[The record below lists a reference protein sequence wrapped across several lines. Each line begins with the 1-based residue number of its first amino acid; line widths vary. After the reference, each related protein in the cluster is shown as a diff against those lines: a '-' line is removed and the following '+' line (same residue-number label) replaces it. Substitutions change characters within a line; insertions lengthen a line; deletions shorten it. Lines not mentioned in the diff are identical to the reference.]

1 MAESQSPIGG
11 SGGIPRDMVTSGA
24 LGKRRLRV
32 DIGQTGFW
40 EGREFRFDLEISAP
54 IVVKFSSPVDFILQ
68 SQVLESRDGLATF
81 EVYGASDGA
90 EGGTFT
96 GDGIINLP
104 NNAMSD
110 TPVYTQQTVIT
121 AGGTFTPNPGAI
133 PRESIKVKAS
143 TSSAQRQTVGGAAIQ
158 ERGLPAGDYYLM
170 FTGDDAS
177 YNLVYEERP

>member
-1 MAESQSPIGG
+1 MIKKFLNMVIPGTPQQILTGESW
-11 SGGIPRDMVTSGA
+11 DTA
-24 LGKRRLRV
+24 RLRV
-32 DIGQTGFW
+32 DQGQTGFW
-40 EGREFRFDLEISAP
+40 EGREFRFDLEVSAP

-68 SQVLESRDGLATF
+68 SQILESRDGLATF
-81 EVYGASDGA
+81 TAYSGNDGV

-96 GDGIINLP
+96 ADGVVNLP

-110 TPVYTQQTVIT
+110 TPTYTQQAVIT
-121 AGGTFTPNPGAI
+121 SGGTFAPSQGAI

-143 TSSAQRQTVGGAAIQ
+143 TSNAQRQTVGGAAIQ

-177 YNLVYEERP
+177 YSLVYEERP

>member
-1 MAESQSPIGG
+1 MIKKFLNRVIPGTPQQILTGESWN
-11 SGGIPRDMVTSGA
+11 TA
-24 LGKRRLRV
+24 RLRV
-32 DIGQTGFW
+32 DQGQTGFW
-40 EGREFRFDLEISAP
+40 EGREFRFDLEVSAP

-68 SQVLESRDGLATF
+68 SQTLESRDGLATF
-81 EVYGASDGA
+81 EVYGASDGV
-90 EGGTFT
+90 EGGTFS
-96 GDGIINLP
+96 GDWVINLP

-110 TPVYTQQTVIT
+110 APVYTQQTVIT
-121 AGGTFTPNPGAI
+121 AGGAFTPSTGAI